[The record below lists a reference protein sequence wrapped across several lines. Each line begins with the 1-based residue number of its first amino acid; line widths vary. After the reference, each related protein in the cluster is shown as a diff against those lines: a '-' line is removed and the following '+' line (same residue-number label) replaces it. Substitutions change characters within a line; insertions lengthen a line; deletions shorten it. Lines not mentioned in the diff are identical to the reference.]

1 MVSRSKTKNILTAL
15 SLLMAGGAVHSA
27 PAEAGWRH
35 GYGGYG
41 YDRVVVRHV
50 YRPVV
55 RRHVVVRHVYRPVVR
70 RVVIHH
76 YPVYRPRPRPIYV
89 SDGWAPPPWRYHRWH
104 RPWHRPWSG
113 GWRGDGRMCWIE
125 PWLCR

>member
-1 MVSRSKTKNILTAL
+1 MIALKIENVLVLALLTV
-15 SLLMAGGAVHSA
+15 GGAAYSA

-55 RRHVVVRHVYRPVVR
+55 RRHVVVHHVYRPAVR
-70 RVVIHH
+70 ERVVIHH

-89 SDGWAPPPWRYHRWH
+89 SGWGPSPWRY
-104 RPWHRPWSG
+104 RPWHRPWHGRWHG
-113 GWRGDGRMCWIE
+113 GGGRMCWIE